1 MAEFSVKGFALF
13 MWWSVWRLLLFN
25 RHTRLLYTDRSAP
38 LLYTQVCCSSLDC
51 STAHY
56 LSLSSAI
63 CMVSWAIYSMLNI
76 RYRRQPN
83 LWQPKHN
90 FKTRTKTTLCIWKMC
105 RQKPGQSCITLG
117 GNTAKFST
125 LRAAER
131 DFAGLNWSWV
141 NTEISNGLKA
151 QKFLALFK
159 KMCRQNPGQSC
170 ITLGGNTAE
179 FSTLRAAEGFLQV

>member
-1 MAEFSVKGFALF
+1 MSLLQGSAGPQPLKLSRDQGMAEFSVKGFALF
-13 MWWSVWRLLLFN
+13 MWWSVWSLLLFN

-51 STAHY
+51 STVHY

-76 RYRRQPN
+76 RYRRQPYI
-83 LWQPKHN
+83 WQPKHN

-125 LRAAER
+125 YTT
-131 DFAGLNWSWV
+131 GSWK
-141 NTEISNGLKA
+141 G
-151 QKFLALFK
+151 FCGFK
-159 KMCRQNPGQSC
+159 LVLSQHWN
-170 ITLGGNTAE
+170 
-179 FSTLRAAEGFLQV
+179 F